1 MAKVSLRLRAWIP
14 QSEVRYHSDQYYNY
28 FYVGDNRNG
37 PLWSTIAYRTSLSFD
52 IDTSTSNYT
61 VTSAKNVNKSISR
74 VYDRTG
80 KLLATYDEGTAS
92 ASGITYKKRVG
103 TDDALYLDVV
113 HSVANPGV
121 TVAPPIKYE
130 FTLKLTR
137 TGSVRITGKHT
148 AFPAL
153 EFWRKIE
160 GKNNGANGT
169 ELVYF
174 YDPRK
179 TGDTPF
185 SLLKGMNR
193 TVDKGLPYTS

>member
-14 QSEVRYHSDQYYNY
+14 QEEVHYYSDQYYNY
-28 FYVGDNRNG
+28 FYLGDNRNS
-37 PLWSTIAYRTSLSFD
+37 PEWSTMAYRTSLSFE
-52 IDTSTSNYT
+52 IDTNSYT
-61 VTSAKNVNKSISR
+61 VTSARNVNPSVSLVK
-74 VYDRTG
+74 DRSG
-80 KLLATYDEGTAS
+80 KTLATYDEGTAS
-92 ASGITYKKRVG
+92 ATGIQYKTRIG
-103 TDDALYLDVV
+103 SDDALYIDVT

-121 TVAPPIKYE
+121 TVAPPVKYE

-160 GKNNGANGT
+160 GKQNGANGT

-179 TGDTPF
+179 TGDTPM
-185 SLLKGMNR
+185 SLVSGM
-193 TVDKGLPYTS
+193 TKSVDKGLSYTS

>member
-1 MAKVSLRLRAWIP
+1 MAIVNLRLRAWIP

-28 FYVGDNRNG
+28 FYKGDNRNS
-37 PLWSTIAYRTSLSFD
+37 PMWSTLAYRTSFSFV
-52 IDTSTSNYT
+52 IDTSKTNYT
-61 VTSAKNVNKSISR
+61 VTPTKKVNPSISY
-74 VYDRTG
+74 VYSKTG

-92 ASGITYKKRVG
+92 ANGMTYTKRVG
-103 TDDALYLDVV
+103 SDGALYLTVK
-113 HSVANPGV
+113 HSIPNPGV
-121 TVAPPIKYE
+121 TVAPPVKYE

-153 EFWRKIE
+153 EFWRKID
-160 GKNNGANGT
+160 GKSKGP

-179 TGDTPF
+179 TGATPF
-185 SLLKGMNR
+185 SLASGM
-193 TVDKGLPYTS
+193 TKSVDKGLSYES